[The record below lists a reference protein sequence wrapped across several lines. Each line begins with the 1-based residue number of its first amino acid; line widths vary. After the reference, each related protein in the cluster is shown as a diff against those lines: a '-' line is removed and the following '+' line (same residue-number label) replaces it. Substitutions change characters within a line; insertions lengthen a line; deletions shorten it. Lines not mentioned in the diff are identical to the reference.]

1 MLKDARKL
9 RIDKNDTTLVYAVPV
24 VFNIIN
30 EYGTENISDAQL
42 MDQMIV
48 LLLKLWQIF
57 KGLNLMRIS
66 SLNLQQRT
74 LGEIARME

>member
-1 MLKDARKL
+1 
-9 RIDKNDTTLVYAVPV
+9 VPI
-24 VFNIIN
+24 VFHIIN

>member
-1 MLKDARKL
+1 MP
-9 RIDKNDTTLVYAVPV
+9 I
-24 VFNIIN
+24 VFHIIN

-48 LLLKLWQIF
+48 LLLKLLQIF